1 MVVLIALLQLIQTG
15 VDVLSLAMCSK
26 NDNILRAG
34 LDSASFLFSGSAR
47 KRRSSPQGTSAY
59 SVRSEL

>member
-1 MVVLIALLQLIQTG
+1 MVALVALLQLIQTG
-15 VDVLSLAMCSK
+15 VDVLSLAMWSK

-47 KRRSSPQGTSAY
+47 KRRSSP
-59 SVRSEL
+59 